1 MSATNQLAQQLSQ
14 LVDSLK
20 STNTLITRLS
30 KLSFQP
36 GSEPL
41 DSSSSV
47 RIELAQD
54 IHDSL
59 KQLEEDLELL
69 KQEAEDLGTA
79 HRRRDSERDRDR
91 ARLSAQIVRLDEDL
105 RTSRSHFRR
114 AQLTAKK
121 ASETAKQK
129 ERELVF
135 ASLQNPPSEHT
146 SNGTSTPDLFAG
158 RRKAGQQKQ
167 LTKEELEL
175 DASSNVTA
183 SLRRTHDLLS
193 TELSR
198 SRFAQ
203 ETFDEST
210 AALAELGEHYNNLDT
225 VLSNSRNLLGT
236 LLRSQKSDT
245 WYLETAFYLLCVTLA
260 WLVFRRLLLGPFV
273 RLPVFLLN
281 WFIWKPLYLFL
292 KVTGVITTTTVAAGS
307 NALARKGTS
316 SRPPLIVQPSAEKG
330 SIPKMPSEG
339 MNSKGVPVGMG
350 GGNAKVGKDPVL
362 EGKMSEAVGK
372 MAEESSEKGLPRRAD
387 GTVLEQRG
395 NVPRNPKKKVFD
407 EDAGDG
413 MVAEEVQPQQE
424 ASNHTLPQNHPVNSS
439 QRLFNPPVSINP
451 STPKRNSQPHTMSF
465 TTAKD
470 ICSDVELKRLA
481 CCYLNSKD
489 LQAVD
494 WDTAAAQYDSN
505 VKPASF
511 KTVTSRVI
519 KKIQASEGGDA
530 DEGEKNANGAAKG
543 KGTGGK
549 KRKAVAEEDG
559 GAAKVKKGRG
569 GRKAKAEV
577 ETEAEDGEHKGEAAA
592 DEDEAPVKAEGE
604 SSGDELS

>member
-1 MSATNQLAQQLSQ
+1 MSATTQLAQQLSQ
-14 LVDSLK
+14 LSDSLK

-69 KQEAEDLGTA
+69 KQEAEDLSTA
-79 HRRRDSERDRDR
+79 HRRRDSDRDRDR
-91 ARLSAQIVRLDEDL
+91 ARLSAQVVRLDEDL
-105 RTSRSHFRR
+105 RTSRSQFRR

-135 ASLQNPPSEHT
+135 ASLQNPPPEQT

-175 DASSNVTA
+175 DASSNVTS

-210 AALAELGEHYNNLDT
+210 AALAELGEHYTNLDT
-225 VLSNSRNLLGT
+225 VLSNSKNLLGT

-245 WYLETAFYLLCVTLA
+245 WYLETAFYLMCVTLA

-273 RLPVFLLN
+273 RLPVFFLN

-292 KVTGVITTTTVAAGS
+292 KITGVITTTTLAAS
-307 NALARKGTS
+307 RKSTPLN
-316 SRPPLIVQPSAEKG
+316 RPPLIVQPSAEKG
-330 SIPKMPSEG
+330 SIPRMPSEG
-339 MNSKGVPVGMG
+339 MNSKGVPAGMG

-362 EGKMSEAVGK
+362 EGKMSEVVGK
-372 MAEESSEKGLPRRAD
+372 MAEESEKRRAD
-387 GTVLEQRG
+387 GTVLEERG
-395 NVPRNPKKKVFD
+395 DVPRNPKKKVFD

-413 MVAEEVQPQQE
+413 MVTEEQQ
-424 ASNHTLPQNHPVNSS
+424 Q
-439 QRLFNPPVSINP
+439 QGRR
-451 STPKRNSQPHTMSF
+451 KR
-465 TTAKD
+465 
-470 ICSDVELKRLA
+470 
-481 CCYLNSKD
+481 
-489 LQAVD
+489 
-494 WDTAAAQYDSN
+494 
-505 VKPASF
+505 
-511 KTVTSRVI
+511 
-519 KKIQASEGGDA
+519 
-530 DEGEKNANGAAKG
+530 
-543 KGTGGK
+543 
-549 KRKAVAEEDG
+549 
-559 GAAKVKKGRG
+559 
-569 GRKAKAEV
+569 
-577 ETEAEDGEHKGEAAA
+577 
-592 DEDEAPVKAEGE
+592 
-604 SSGDELS
+604 DEL